1 VRFADYSHFILP
13 LCVTH
18 SLHLQAD
25 QLVFSV
31 PQAPAVRKSKRA
43 RSTATPSW
51 LADRAGSDYS
61 DEGEPPSRPAATTS
75 TRGKKRGRPAAAGR
89 PSNSSKGASSACLS
103 ENDSYTFP
111 VVRHLAPCQGVYLPK
126 INAMRYGWSA
136 AGGGVC
142 DLAVRG
148 RQGEADLKAA
158 DRNAR
163 TLQFCQVK
171 VLP

>member
-1 VRFADYSHFILP
+1 MLAW
-13 LCVTH
+13 
-18 SLHLQAD
+18 QAD

-61 DEGEPPSRPAATTS
+61 DEGERPAPTTS

-89 PSNSSKGASSACLS
+89 PSNSSKGASSACVS

-111 VVRHLAPCQGVYLPK
+111 VVRHLAPGQGVYLPK